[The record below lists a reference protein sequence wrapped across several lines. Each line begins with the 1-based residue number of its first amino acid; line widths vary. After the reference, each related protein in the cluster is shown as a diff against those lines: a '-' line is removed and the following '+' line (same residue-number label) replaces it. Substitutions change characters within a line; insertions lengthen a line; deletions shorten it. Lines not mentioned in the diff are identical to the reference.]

1 MLKSTDCA
9 WASGAYIRRLILRPA
24 FCLRFRYWDSEKDC
38 LGCQWFWLQIREKN
52 WLDKPEK
59 FAHKARGPI
68 AQVPLFD
75 ISWPMAYS
83 SSGTPATMQWHFC
96 LSLAATLVFA
106 HRTGASVEVVTGRC
120 QNCPSKLLVIWPI
133 WAEISTA
140 TWRLSQSRSQ
150 VKIVQCKKV
159 NLWSCSQPP
168 VFPYAIRSSVFLI
181 VDMTFHGQWH
191 VPVRRRP
198 SCSGSFARFWS
209 HTGLAN
215 LTGASVEVV

>member
-96 LSLAATLVFA
+96 LSWQPHWSLPIARVRVL
-106 HRTGASVEVVTGRC
+106 
-120 QNCPSKLLVIWPI
+120 KLLQEG
-133 WAEISTA
+133 A
-140 TWRLSQSRSQ
+140 
-150 VKIVQCKKV
+150 KIV
-159 NLWSCSQPP
+159 L
-168 VFPYAIRSSVFLI
+168 
-181 VDMTFHGQWH
+181 
-191 VPVRRRP
+191 P
-198 SCSGSFARFWS
+198 SCLLFGPFEPRSPQQLGDYHSP
-209 HTGLAN
+209 GPK
-215 LTGASVEVV
+215 